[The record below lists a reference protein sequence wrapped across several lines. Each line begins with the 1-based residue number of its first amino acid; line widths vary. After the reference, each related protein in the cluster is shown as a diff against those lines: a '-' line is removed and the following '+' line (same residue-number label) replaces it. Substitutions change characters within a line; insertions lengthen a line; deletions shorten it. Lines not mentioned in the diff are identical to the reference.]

1 MLPLFV
7 FMIDALDRFTDVLG
21 EPLRDHQRGCL
32 AAFAADPRPS
42 TWEDAHGI
50 VLNVH
55 GMTLWQAWLAVDST
69 APTTGRHVTID
80 PWDRLIVL
88 EEWSRIPDAAMLE
101 RLVAF
106 VLAET
111 PAS

>member
-1 MLPLFV
+1 
-7 FMIDALDRFTDVLG
+7 MIDALDRFTDVLG

-32 AAFAADPRPS
+32 AAFVADPRAS

-55 GMTLWQAWLAVDST
+55 GMTLWQAWLAVDAT

-80 PWDRLIVL
+80 PWDRVIVL
-88 EEWSRIPDAAMLE
+88 EDWARIPDVAMLE